1 MQKGLIRH
9 PSFQLAATAVIIL
22 IVSIFFRAN
31 KNILADLFLIAAI
44 LLVGINWIIILRLIM
59 RHPFL
64 DKQAKL
70 FWMVFVLLIPAIGS
84 IIYLVMEDRKLGV

>member
-59 RHPFL
+59 RHPFFRQTGKIIL
-64 DKQAKL
+64 DGFRSFDPGNWQY
-70 FWMVFVLLIPAIGS
+70 
-84 IIYLVMEDRKLGV
+84 YLPCDGR